1 MGIYTQKEK
10 ELLADDPEVRKR
22 LLSFASMSGKEFFRE
37 VQSRLSPEELEEYLE
52 ENPEERIYLMTP
64 PPPTNKTKNGLPLN
78 DKPILFWFFF
88 KIVLIIHLYRMT
100 HPLHTVVEVIF

>member
-22 LLSFASMSGKEFFRE
+22 LLSFASMSGKKFFRE

-52 ENPEERIYLMTP
+52 ENPGRADLSYDSP
-64 PPPTNKTKNGLPLN
+64 PQIKQKTAC
-78 DKPILFWFFF
+78 
-88 KIVLIIHLYRMT
+88 H
-100 HPLHTVVEVIF
+100 

>member
-64 PPPTNKTKNGLPLN
+64 PPQIQQKTAC
-78 DKPILFWFFF
+78 
-88 KIVLIIHLYRMT
+88 H
-100 HPLHTVVEVIF
+100 

>member
-22 LLSFASMSGKEFFRE
+22 LLSFASMSRKEFFRE
-37 VQSRLSPEELEEYLE
+37 VQSRLSPKELEEYLE

-64 PPPTNKTKNGLPLN
+64 PHK
-78 DKPILFWFFF
+78 
-88 KIVLIIHLYRMT
+88 
-100 HPLHTVVEVIF
+100 

>member
-37 VQSRLSPEELEEYLE
+37 VQSRLSPEYLE

-64 PPPTNKTKNGLPLN
+64 PHK
-78 DKPILFWFFF
+78 
-88 KIVLIIHLYRMT
+88 
-100 HPLHTVVEVIF
+100 

>member
-37 VQSRLSPEELEEYLE
+37 VQSRLSPEELE
-52 ENPEERIYLMTP
+52 RISGRKSGRADLSYD

>member
-10 ELLADDPEVRKR
+10 ELLAVNLGGTKEMIAFAQKAGARLHHISTEVRKR
-22 LLSFASMSGKEFFRE
+22 LLSFASMSGKKFFRE

-64 PPPTNKTKNGLPLN
+64 PHK
-78 DKPILFWFFF
+78 
-88 KIVLIIHLYRMT
+88 
-100 HPLHTVVEVIF
+100 

>member
-37 VQSRLSPEELEEYLE
+37 VQSRLSPEELEERFTRGDKSRHME
-52 ENPEERIYLMTP
+52 G
-64 PPPTNKTKNGLPLN
+64 NGLGLSIAKSLTELQN
-78 DKPILFWFFF
+78 GDMQIVTDGDLF
-88 KIVLIIHLYRMT
+88 K
-100 HPLHTVVEVIF
+100 VVITLPETE

>member
-1 MGIYTQKEK
+1 MHILNYQTILTVLRQNKRRERKGLDMGIYTQKEK

-64 PPPTNKTKNGLPLN
+64 PHK
-78 DKPILFWFFF
+78 
-88 KIVLIIHLYRMT
+88 
-100 HPLHTVVEVIF
+100 

>member
-10 ELLADDPEVRKR
+10 EMLADDPEVRKR

-64 PPPTNKTKNGLPLN
+64 PHK
-78 DKPILFWFFF
+78 
-88 KIVLIIHLYRMT
+88 
-100 HPLHTVVEVIF
+100 